1 MLDHTFH
8 RRPLR
13 VVQASVQRSDSD
25 SSADMDVKK
34 RWPPRTVAGLRSKR
48 FLQEHHTRPQTA
60 TLAKPRVLDTCYL
73 TKVDMSLT
81 RKALLNISNL
91 CKSTGKR
98 GGRVPMKA
106 FAKITTSGVCMQLRP
121 NHRPLGRSLSE
132 ADESWEDEDSCSELN
147 GRSVSRTKTFVRE
160 SNVNNQGGK
169 GGAKSLAAAKKG
181 IKRTVPEP
189 CHSCGRSDLPERLHS
204 HPATKS
210 RTICRSQ
217 TVPAVTVTR
226 PVKSSVQRPTPI
238 KYKSVVNSKKLVEN
252 SHPAKGKPE
261 VRGILKSVFPKPPA
275 SPNLGGPRPPRSPT
289 KFLAPTSVSSPKVRS
304 KSPNS
309 QVSKAPVSPKV
320 QTLPKPPP
328 SPKPSD
334 KPPASPLTKQNKSPS
349 PRPIHKLSP
358 NIKKQDVSPTRA
370 TSPRSFVV
378 VEDKADKKKPVSPKK
393 VEAKPVK
400 GKLLQPCYV
409 CGKDFGPS
417 SLPLHEPKCLEVRYF
432 LI

>member
-1 MLDHTFH
+1 MLDHAYQ

-13 VVQASVQRSDSD
+13 VVQPCSSIQRSDSD
-25 SSADMDVKK
+25 SSAEGDIKSK
-34 RWPPRTVAGLRSKR
+34 RWPPRTVASLRNKR

-121 NHRPLGRSLSE
+121 NHRPVGRSLSE
-132 ADESWEDEDSCSELN
+132 ADESWEDEDSCSEMIG
-147 GRSVSRTKTFVRE
+147 GRSVSRTKTFIRE
-160 SNVNNQGGK
+160 SNVNNQGSK
-169 GGAKSLAAAKKG
+169 SGAKLPAAAKKG
-181 IKRTVPEP
+181 TKRTVPEP

-210 RTICRSQ
+210 RTNCRSQ

-238 KYKSVVNSKKLVEN
+238 KYKSAVNSKKLVEN
-252 SHPAKGKPE
+252 SHQTKGKPE
-261 VRGILKSVFPKPPA
+261 VRSILKSVFPKPPA
-275 SPNLGGPRPPRSPT
+275 SPNLGPRPPRSPT
-289 KFLAPTSVSSPKVRS
+289 KLLAPTSVPSPKGRS
-304 KSPNS
+304 KSPNK
-309 QVSKAPVSPKV
+309 QVSKAPLSPKV
-320 QTLPKPPP
+320 HALPVSSKPN
-328 SPKPSD
+328 D
-334 KPPASPLTKQNKSPS
+334 KPPASPLPKQNKSPS
-349 PRPIHKLSP
+349 PKPIHKLSP
-358 NIKKQDVSPTRA
+358 NIKKKDVSPTRA

-378 VEDKADKKKPVSPKK
+378 VEDKAEKKKPVSPKK
-393 VEAKPVK
+393 VEAKPGKV
-400 GKLLQPCYV
+400 KLLPCYV
-409 CGKDFGPS
+409 CGKDFAPS
-417 SLPLHEPKCLEVRYF
+417 LLPLHEPKCLEVR
-432 LI
+432 

>member
-8 RRPLR
+8 RRPLG
-13 VVQASVQRSDSD
+13 VVQASIQRSDSD
-25 SSADMDVKK
+25 SSTDAMDVKATK
-34 RWPPRTVAGLRSKR
+34 RWPPRTVASLRNKR

-132 ADESWEDEDSCSELN
+132 ADESWEDEDSCSEIV
-147 GRSVSRTKTFVRE
+147 GARSVGRTKTFVRE
-160 SNVNNQGGK
+160 GNASNNQGG
-169 GGAKSLAAAKKG
+169 AKTLAAAKKG
-181 IKRTVPEP
+181 TKRTVPEP

-217 TVPAVTVTR
+217 TTVPVVTVTR

-238 KYKSVVNSKKLVEN
+238 KYKSVVNSKKLAEN
-252 SHPAKGKPE
+252 SHQAKGKPE
-261 VRGILKSVFPKPPA
+261 VRSILKNVFPKPPA
-275 SPNLGGPRPPRSPT
+275 SPSLGPRPPRSPT
-289 KFLAPTSVSSPKVRS
+289 KLLAPTAIHSPKVRS

-309 QVSKAPVSPKV
+309 QKAPASPKV
-320 QTLPKPPP
+320 HAQPKAPS
-328 SPKPSD
+328 SPKPTD
-334 KPPASPLTKQNKSPS
+334 KPPASPLTKQIKSPS
-349 PRPIHKLSP
+349 PKPIHKLSP
-358 NIKKQDVSPTRA
+358 NNKKKDVSPTRA

-378 VEDKADKKKPVSPKK
+378 VEEKAEKKKPVSPKK

-400 GKLLQPCYV
+400 GKLLPCYV
-409 CGKDFGPS
+409 CGKDFGAS
-417 SLPLHEPKCLEVRYF
+417 SLPLHESKCLEVRKLF
-432 LI
+432 V